1 MTLIITS
8 IRESFDVRDR
18 VRVCL
23 LEVIMKATLLLQAE
37 KCGHC
42 VVEMKNVC
50 HIRQKFSVTRCTCT
64 NFVFCFSDVL
74 RKILGP
80 EVTKLFSCST
90 QLSMKI

>member
-50 HIRQKFSVTRCTCT
+50 HIRQKIFGDSMYLYE
-64 NFVFCFSDVL
+64 FCFL
-74 RKILGP
+74 
-80 EVTKLFSCST
+80 LF
-90 QLSMKI
+90 